1 MDFGSLSS
9 EGCLDSKKVHFANL
23 LHLCGFYPWV
33 NTEGFYPIQGVH
45 ANISI

>member
-9 EGCLDSKKVHFANL
+9 KGCLDSKKVHFVNL
-23 LHLCGFYPWV
+23 LHLCGFYRL
-33 NTEGFYPIQGVH
+33 TLKGFYPIQGVH